1 MVQHILSIQ
10 STFLCLDGVFGARF
24 WQQGSMHKVPG
35 PSVTLMRGTPQKQST
50 LWERSAF
57 QESNGFAVDVFSENT
72 SVCDQSQ
79 TSLVFLAVV
88 IYSIS
93 SRARPWHFSVVC
105 WFRLQCCC
113 TMAFF
118 FLYKM
123 SPQMSALPLTFQSQV
138 DCCQA
143 IGHGCCTP
151 FYFRQK
157 RWDEGLVWWEKQ
169 MWYFFICFT
178 HDTNK
183 SWHVLAYVN
192 PGATNL

>member
-1 MVQHILSIQ
+1 MPWWCVWCKVLTARVHAQGAWAKCDINERYSTKTEHIVREECIPGKQWFCCRCFFWEHISVWSVANIF
-10 STFLCLDGVFGARF
+10 SVFGCCHIF
-24 WQQGSMHKVPG
+24 NFFKSK
-35 PSVTLMRGTPQKQST
+35 TLT
-50 LWERSAF
+50 LFCGLLVSA
-57 QESNGFAVDVFSENT
+57 AVLLHY
-72 SVCDQSQ
+72 C
-79 TSLVFLAVV
+79 
-88 IYSIS
+88 
-93 SRARPWHFSVVC
+93 
-105 WFRLQCCC
+105 
-113 TMAFF
+113 FF